1 MPKDNI
7 VQFPDRFEGRE
18 PNRKQILKNRLGE
31 LEVENEYLNSDLDF
45 LSDQLDKNMAEA
57 SELLHELQLIV
68 EEELDDSLVEFK
80 SEFGVDISFLA
91 DFDPT
96 KPKEK

>member
-7 VQFPDRFEGRE
+7 LQFPDRFEGRE

-57 SELLHELQLIV
+57 SELLRELQLIV

-96 KPKEK
+96 KPKE

>member
-45 LSDQLDKNMAEA
+45 LSDQLDKNIAEA
-57 SELLHELQLIV
+57 GELLHEMKLIV
-68 EEELDDSLVEFK
+68 EEELNTGLVEFK
-80 SEFGVDISFLA
+80 SDFGVDVDFFT
-91 DFDPT
+91 DFDLE
-96 KPKEK
+96 PKE

>member
-7 VQFPDRFEGRE
+7 IAFPDRFEGRE

-45 LSDQLDKNMAEA
+45 LSDQLDKNIAEA
-57 SELLHELQLIV
+57 GELLHEMKLIV
-68 EEELDDSLVEFK
+68 EEELNIGLVEFK
-80 SEFGVDISFLA
+80 SDFGVDVDFFT
-91 DFDPT
+91 DFDLE
-96 KPKEK
+96 PKE